1 MFGHSDRRA
10 RERLNERGQR
20 AWASVLEIASEG
32 KELSDEDGQSATFLK
47 CRLRVEAA
55 DGFPFFFEDKL
66 AFPQLGI
73 PTVGARIAVVYDPK
87 DHDTLLVDR
96 SGAGPPSAAA
106 PAQAPAAPD
115 PAPATAAF
123 NLAAPFSLDLG
134 GLMKQVQEARALAG
148 NDPEALA
155 HELQRRFSGET
166 GAATVIDLHGQTPFA
181 WSAGA
186 TAPAPADDLD
196 KLEKLADLKAK
207 GVLTDAEFTVAKA
220 KILGEPPPAPPSP
233 PPAA

>member
-10 RERLNERGQR
+10 RERLAERGQR
-20 AWASVLEIASEG
+20 AWASVLEISSEG
-32 KELSDEDGQSATFLK
+32 KEVSDEDGQSATLLK

-55 DGFPFFFEDKL
+55 DGFPFFYEDKL

-96 SGAGPPSAAA
+96 SGAGPPSTAA
-106 PAQAPAAPD
+106 PAQAPAAA
-115 PAPATAAF
+115 APAAAF

-155 HELQRRFSGET
+155 HELQRRFIGET
-166 GAATVIDLHGQTPFA
+166 GAATVIDLRGQAPA

-186 TAPAPADDLD
+186 TAPAPTDDLD

-207 GVLTDAEFTVAKA
+207 GVLTDAEFAAAKA